1 MPKLVRD
8 ASELRGGR
16 RISFGDIRAAQTR
29 YIARGCPLLDVIGR
43 SLTSMVD
50 GKFIGRLLPSSER
63 VYCRHKLGRNEEYGV
78 PYGACVLSLNM
89 LRDAKASIRM
99 TLYPAV

>member
-8 ASELRGGR
+8 ASELRSGR
-16 RISFGDIRAAQTR
+16 TISFGDIRAAQTR

-63 VYCRHKLGRNEEYGV
+63 VSWDTNLEEMRSTASYG
-78 PYGACVLSLNM
+78 GHVLSLNT
-89 LRDAKASIRM
+89 LRDAKASV
-99 TLYPAV
+99 YPVCVSV